1 MINRNE
7 RILVEALRHSDR
19 VSIRFDDIT
28 VYVRN
33 GEFSHDV
40 AIPCKRTST
49 GSTSE
54 NTRSLSYWPRVF
66 GSKGLGTYL
75 QNIENN
81 SKISIK

>member
-40 AIPCKRTST
+40 ATALQTHFNRQHEREYSKPKILSDGDIMRENRCKKR
-49 GSTSE
+49 
-54 NTRSLSYWPRVF
+54 
-66 GSKGLGTYL
+66 
-75 QNIENN
+75 
-81 SKISIK
+81 